1 MSTTWCLAE
10 INKTFVGYYELVFS
24 NRQNKRAVENSQVSY
39 TVLKPVRII
48 RERRNGTGWCM
59 SVEQWALDWR
69 KAGGPS
75 WWHAGKATQ
84 TLAWQGWW
92 VVWNNVVNGK
102 GRTNANTTSWPRE
115 LTCFVS
121 FCSICLGAV
130 SWSLLWFNSISSNT
144 VRLTVATVDFRTFLH
159 VHKEQFKM
167 SSLRALACSHALKPL
182 AVVVTLQAS
191 SSRSLNGTWA

>member
-1 MSTTWCLAE
+1 MNSCLVTGKPKE
-10 INKTFVGYYELVFS
+10 RLKTHRYL
-24 NRQNKRAVENSQVSY
+24 
-39 TVLKPVRII
+39 TLLKPVRII
-48 RERRNGTGWCM
+48 RERRNGTGWRM
-59 SVEQWALDWR
+59 SVEHWALDWR

-75 WWHAGKATQ
+75 WWCRESHTNTGMG
-84 TLAWQGWW
+84 QGWW

-115 LTCFVS
+115 MTCFVS

-144 VRLTVATVDFRTFLH
+144 VRLTVTTVDFRTFLH

-167 SSLRALACSHALKPL
+167 SSLRALACSHHDALKPL